1 MALILI
7 LATSQPVLRLLL
19 LLVTGVGYAALTFF
33 IQDRFCLVLP
43 AVSPALT
50 LLFGGIGCL
59 GYEFVLEQRAKRRVS
74 GMFSTM
80 VSPEVLAYMQEDPD
94 RFRLTGEK
102 KMATIFF
109 SDLAGFT
116 TISESVSAEDL
127 AKILNRY
134 HRLPIERKAEA

>member
-1 MALILI
+1 MVAGALLALLLILV
-7 LATSQPVLRLLL
+7 THQPILRLIFLL
-19 LLVTGVGYAALTFF
+19 LAGGGYAALTFF
-33 IQDRFCLVLP
+33 IQDRFSLVLP
-43 AVSPALT
+43 TVSPALT

-80 VSPEVLAYMQEDPD
+80 VSPEVLTYMQEDPD

-102 KMATIFF
+102 KTATIFF

-127 AKILNRY
+127 AKITDC
-134 HRLPIERKAEA
+134 P